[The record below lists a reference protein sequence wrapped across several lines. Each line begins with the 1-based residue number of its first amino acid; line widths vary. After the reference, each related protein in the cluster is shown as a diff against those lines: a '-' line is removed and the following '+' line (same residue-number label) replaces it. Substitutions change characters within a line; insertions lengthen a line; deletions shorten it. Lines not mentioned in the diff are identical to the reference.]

1 MTKLQLLKSCELMK
15 FEVDIN
21 QELIKENVYDYENY
35 IQIQKINGT
44 WEYSKVDFERKSPPE
59 KVDLKTFN
67 DRTTA
72 YRYFFLNLLKS
83 HAFDKAFMKDNSVYH
98 ISSLIQLEQLFAEL
112 DLPGEYYNLSE
123 TLNAEEIYVELSI
136 DQKVTL
142 HYINQDGIKAF
153 STRPLELKRGILS
166 MYRITRYYC
175 MLKETE
181 KTLFDN
187 QIINEA
193 FSDEE
198 VKWFIK

>member
-136 DQKVTL
+136 DQKVTV
-142 HYINQDGIKAF
+142 HYINQDGI
-153 STRPLELKRGILS
+153 
-166 MYRITRYYC
+166 
-175 MLKETE
+175 
-181 KTLFDN
+181 
-187 QIINEA
+187 
-193 FSDEE
+193 
-198 VKWFIK
+198 